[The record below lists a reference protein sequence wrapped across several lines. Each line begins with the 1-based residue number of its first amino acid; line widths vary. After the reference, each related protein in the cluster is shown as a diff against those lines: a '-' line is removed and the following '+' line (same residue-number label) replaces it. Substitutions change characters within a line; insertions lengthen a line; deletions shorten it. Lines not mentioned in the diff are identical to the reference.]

1 MKSKRGVDN
10 VPTGLK
16 KWVMSLLIGIS
27 FGSVM
32 FASNSI
38 AAKPHKVDVIAHRG
52 ASGYA
57 PENTMAA
64 FDRALKMKSDY
75 IELDVQMSKDGEL
88 VVIHDTTV
96 NRTTDI
102 DSQLPVPVQDLTL
115 DELRKLDAGSY
126 FGSEFAGERIPT
138 FEEVL
143 DRYKGK
149 IGMLIELKEPARYP
163 GIEEKVAAAL
173 KERRMDKPKHDK
185 VIIQSFNFESV
196 RKIHELLPSM
206 PTGVL
211 TWLSSDL
218 TNVKLK
224 EFSGYA
230 DYVNAN
236 LKNVAADA
244 TLVSRIHALG
254 MKITPWTV
262 RSRAEVAP
270 LLQAGVD
277 GIVTDYPDYVPK
289 KTR

>member
-1 MKSKRGVDN
+1 M
-10 VPTGLK
+10 PTGLK

-32 FASNSI
+32 FASNTI
-38 AAKPHKVDVIAHRG
+38 AAKPHIVDVIAHRG

-64 FDRALKMKSDY
+64 FERALKMKSDY

-126 FGSEFAGERIPT
+126 FGSEFTGERIPT

>member
-1 MKSKRGVDN
+1 M
-10 VPTGLK
+10 PTSLK
-16 KWVMSLLIGIS
+16 KWVMFLLIGIS

-32 FASNSI
+32 FASNTA

-126 FGSEFAGERIPT
+126 FGPEFAGERIPT

-173 KERRMDKPKHDK
+173 EERRMDKPKHDK
-185 VIIQSFNFESV
+185 VIIQSFSFESV

-218 TNVKLK
+218 TNAKLK

-236 LKNVAADA
+236 LKNVAADT

>member
-1 MKSKRGVDN
+1 
-10 VPTGLK
+10 
-16 KWVMSLLIGIS
+16 MSLLIGIS

-32 FASNSI
+32 FASNTI
-38 AAKPHKVDVIAHRG
+38 AAKPHIVDVIAHRG

-64 FDRALKMKSDY
+64 FERALKMKSDY

-126 FGSEFAGERIPT
+126 FGSEFTGERIPT